1 MGHVEVKKHD
11 SSVSGWAVGRVVWV
25 ERILG
30 KLVLCSNNTQRAAA
44 FTLGADLSPL
54 NQLRNQPLRRAP
66 GNGRGRVR
74 SSASVSPDSEIC
86 MLWSKS
92 VVCEMATSTE
102 SAVPVCR
109 MSGAVLFKG

>member
-44 FTLGADLSPL
+44 FILGANLSPL
-54 NQLRNQPLRRAP
+54 NQLRNQLLRRAMAEW
-66 GNGRGRVR
+66 RVR
-74 SSASVSPDSEIC
+74 SSASVNPDSEIC

-92 VVCEMATSTE
+92 VVCEIAIWHRFE
-102 SAVPVCR
+102 SDWR
-109 MSGAVLFKG
+109 YFGAVS